1 MDSEKIPG
9 KISELLKIIDKLLG
23 PDGCPWDK
31 EQTLR
36 TMVKNLIEETYE
48 LADSIRKN
56 DPKLII
62 EELGDLQ
69 FIILFL
75 GKLAQRQYKM
85 GLSLSIESIIEKLI
99 RRHPHVFGEASV
111 SNSAQVLE
119 NWEKIKSTERK
130 GKGPLSGVPSSL
142 PNLIKAFRI
151 GEKLERIKE
160 TPIPESDPI
169 EVLKEALDSKNKEEL
184 GKGLYLLVQKA
195 RDLGMDADEALYIIT
210 EELREAYS

>member
-75 GKLAQRQYKM
+75 GKLAQLQYQM

-99 RRHPHVFGEASV
+99 RRHPHVFGEATV

-130 GKGPLSGVPSSL
+130 GKGPLSGVPSAL

-160 TPIPESDPI
+160 TPMPQSDPI
-169 EVLKEALDSKNKEEL
+169 EVLKESLDSKNKEEF

-195 RDLGMDADEALYIIT
+195 RKLGMDADEALYIIT
-210 EELREAYS
+210 EELRETYS